1 MRGSG
6 PIQVL
11 ASTTWASL
19 PKISTSSRPK
29 STSIF
34 ILVGTLGIRAPRAN
48 FRCPIAPRNSD
59 SLEGRLP
66 ALGTFLQNWF
76 FRHNDIGCPCHLRIS
91 MFSGLVI
98 QRNPERCQVFFPRCE
113 VWVRCGAVLLA
124 GVLGREL
131 LITKGAVKR
140 AGAANFDHNF
150 PLFDQTLEDVK

>member
-66 ALGTFLQNWF
+66 ARGTFLQNWF